1 MDMSFSPEHLA
12 FRDEVRA
19 FIREKM
25 PKDLAAIAEVDGH
38 FDMKDVMR
46 WHKVLFEKGWVAPHW
61 PKEFGG
67 PGWDATRRFVF
78 NEEIELSGAPL
89 LSPFGLVMVGPLI
102 MQFGSDAQKQR
113 FLPKILSGEEV
124 WCQGYSEPNAGSD
137 LASLKTRA
145 DDDGKGHFVVNGQ
158 KTWTTYA
165 QYADWIFC
173 LVRTDQSAKKQAGI
187 SFLLIDC
194 KTPGVTVKPFLTTGN
209 TLAFCETWFENV
221 VVPKENV
228 VGPLNG
234 GWTLAKAL
242 LGHERT
248 MIAGMGTSD
257 RTTSGDSLPDYA
269 REYLDVEN
277 GLLADPVL
285 RDRISQLEVDR
296 RCFELTLAR
305 SRDGMKA
312 GHKPGPETSIFKLY
326 GTELNMRKREMMVQ
340 IAGPQGLGWEGEGF
354 SDDEIRV
361 TRDWLRSRG
370 NSIEGGTS
378 EIQLNIIAKR
388 VLGLP
393 D

>member
-137 LASLKTRA
+137 LASLRTRGVLEG
-145 DDDGKGHFVVNGQ
+145 DHWVVNGQ
-158 KTWTTYA
+158 KIWTSNA
-165 QYADWIFC
+165 HEADWMFA
-173 LVRTDQSAKKQAGI
+173 LVRTEPA
-187 SFLLIDC
+187 
-194 KTPGVTVKPFLTTGN
+194 
-209 TLAFCETWFENV
+209 
-221 VVPKENV
+221 
-228 VGPLNG
+228 
-234 GWTLAKAL
+234 
-242 LGHERT
+242 
-248 MIAGMGTSD
+248 
-257 RTTSGDSLPDYA
+257 YA
-269 REYLDVEN
+269 RLALEVRVRGAAHPAGASLRAEAASLDPQPQFAAHRTACGDHGPHPRAGQQRATVCI
-277 GLLADPVL
+277 ARVL
-285 RDRISQLEVDR
+285 RER
-296 RCFELTLAR
+296 LA
-305 SRDGMKA
+305 
-312 GHKPGPETSIFKLY
+312 
-326 GTELNMRKREMMVQ
+326 Q
-340 IAGPQGLGWEGEGF
+340 
-354 SDDEIRV
+354 
-361 TRDWLRSRG
+361 
-370 NSIEGGTS
+370 
-378 EIQLNIIAKR
+378 
-388 VLGLP
+388 
-393 D
+393 